1 MTGVMATGK
10 PIRRAFLIGADDR
23 AVLDELTRSTG
34 RSPSEIVRRGLH
46 LVAAEERRRRS
57 ALDLAGTSVGRF
69 KRGPKDLSTNRTHLD
84 GFGG

>member
-1 MTGVMATGK
+1 MQAYLHARLGE
-10 PIRRAFLIGADDR
+10 ADR
-23 AVLDELTRSTG
+23 LVLDELTRSTG

-57 ALDLAGTSVGRF
+57 ALDLAGHSVGRF